1 MSDEN
6 FVDILLNLGEGRDK
20 MCQNK
25 IVLSND
31 FSVSEEDQQ
40 PKIFILED
48 GRLEKQ
54 LCSETVFK
62 LSKTKHN

>member
-1 MSDEN
+1 
-6 FVDILLNLGEGRDK
+6 

>member
-6 FVDILLNLGEGRDK
+6 FVDILLNLGEDRDK

-62 LSKTKHN
+62 LSRTKHN